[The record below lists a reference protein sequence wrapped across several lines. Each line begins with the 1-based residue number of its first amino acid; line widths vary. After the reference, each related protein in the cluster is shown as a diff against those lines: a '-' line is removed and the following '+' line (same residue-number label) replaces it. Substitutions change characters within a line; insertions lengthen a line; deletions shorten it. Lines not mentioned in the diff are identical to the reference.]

1 MSSLYVSKY
10 TGKRLHESN
19 DEDFFVEFAGQ
30 SEALEE
36 LFELQGGSIFFT
48 DWPEYDEAMTIDSE
62 ITIGVQVL

>member
-1 MSSLYVSKY
+1 MQDYNK
-10 TGKRLHESN
+10 
-19 DEDFFVEFAGQ
+19 EFTPVA
-30 SEALEE
+30 EAFEE